1 MAKLIRKVLF
11 LTGTRAD
18 FGKLKPLVRAV
29 EDDADFESEIFVTGM
44 HVLARYGYTVQEI
57 QNGGFQNI
65 FAYMNQVAGESMD
78 SILANTIDGL
88 SRYVRENRPDL
99 LVIHGDRV
107 ETLAGAIVGAL
118 NNILVAH
125 VEGGE
130 FSGTID
136 ELIRHS
142 VSKLS
147 HVHFVAN
154 DHAALVLKQ
163 MGETENSVFVI
174 GSPDIDVMLSN
185 ALPTLE
191 ESKQRYGINF
201 ESYAVALLHP
211 VTTEVNTMP
220 VQAEHFVNALLA
232 SGDNFVLIY
241 PNNDEGADAIFR
253 VFKPLE
259 VNPRFRIFP
268 SLRFEYFLT
277 LLKSALYI
285 VGNSSAGVREAPV
298 YAVPTINVGTR
309 QNNRFSGPSIINVA
323 SDEASIVDAI
333 RRVSMMPRH
342 PPSRHF
348 GDGDSATRFMAALR
362 SRRLWDLPRQKQF
375 SVQISQ

>member
-1 MAKLIRKVLF
+1 
-11 LTGTRAD
+11 
-18 FGKLKPLVRAV
+18 
-29 EDDADFESEIFVTGM
+29 
-44 HVLARYGYTVQEI
+44 
-57 QNGGFQNI
+57 
-65 FAYMNQVAGESMD
+65 MD

-118 NNILVAH
+118 NNVLVAH

-163 MGETENSVFVI
+163 MGETEDSVFVI
-174 GSPDIDVMLSN
+174 GSPDIDVMLSS
-185 ALPTLE
+185 ALPTIE
-191 ESKQRYGINF
+191 ESRQRYGINF

-211 VTTEVNTMP
+211 VTTEVDTM
-220 VQAEHFVNALLA
+220 VIQAEHFVNALVA

-253 VFKPLE
+253 AFKPLE
-259 VNPRFRIFP
+259 ANRRFRIFP

-277 LLKSALYI
+277 LLKNSSYI

-309 QNNRFSGPSIINVA
+309 QNNRFSGPSIINVS
-323 SDEASIVDAI
+323 SDEVSIVDAI
-333 RRVSMMPRH
+333 RRASVMPG
-342 PPSRHF
+342 PIPSRHF
-348 GDGDSATRFMAALR
+348 GNGDSAIRFMAALR

>member
-1 MAKLIRKVLF
+1 MAKLIRKILF

-57 QNGGFQNI
+57 QNGGFRNI
-65 FAYMNQVAGESMD
+65 FAYMNQVAGEAMD

-118 NNILVAH
+118 NNVLVAH

-163 MGETENSVFVI
+163 MGETEDSVFVI
-174 GSPDIDVMLSN
+174 GSPDIDVMLSS
-185 ALPTLE
+185 ALPTIE
-191 ESKQRYGINF
+191 ESRQRYGINF

-211 VTTEVNTMP
+211 VTTEVDTM
-220 VQAEHFVNALLA
+220 VIQAEHFVNALVA

-253 VFKPLE
+253 AFKPLE
-259 VNPRFRIFP
+259 ANRRFRIFP

-277 LLKSALYI
+277 LLKNSSYI

-309 QNNRFSGPSIINVA
+309 QNNRFSGPSIINVS
-323 SDEASIVDAI
+323 SDEVSIVDAI
-333 RRVSMMPRH
+333 RRASVMPG
-342 PPSRHF
+342 PIPSRHF
-348 GDGDSATRFMAALR
+348 GNGDSAIRFMAALR